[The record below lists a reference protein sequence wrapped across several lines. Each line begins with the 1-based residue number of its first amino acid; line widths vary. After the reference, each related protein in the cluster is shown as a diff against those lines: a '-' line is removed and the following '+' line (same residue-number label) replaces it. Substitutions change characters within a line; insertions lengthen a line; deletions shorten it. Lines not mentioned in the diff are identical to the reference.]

1 MQIEVVQLSK
11 VEKSTDKGIVNVHK
25 ATLKGLDFVK
35 SPESGHSVAV
45 AAKLTLE
52 CEEDGSALE
61 QFIAREIG
69 DIRILNVLPVNKRLD
84 GFAEV
89 EALKA

>member
-11 VEKSTDKGIVNVHK
+11 IEKSTDKGIVNIHK
-25 ATLKGLDFVK
+25 ATLKGLGFVK
-35 SPESGHSVAV
+35 SPESGQTVTV

-61 QFIAREIG
+61 QFITRAIG
-69 DIRILNVLPVNKRLD
+69 DIRILDVLPVNKRLD
-84 GFAEV
+84 AFADVEV
-89 EALKA
+89 PKV